1 MSAWNAGEIIA
12 NMMTWAINQLKDSG
26 DGVAKIMAGQ
36 DTGSIGNLGAITNE
50 LTGVIQSEVIP
61 AAQAVG
67 YAIAITF
74 FIFALANM
82 LTGDRLTVEQF
93 IKFFAKLGVGIFIV
107 SVSDEL
113 FRACLDFGDGISTL
127 FSASFPSASITV
139 PDDLSNQINEV
150 VGKGLGNFIKA
161 IIMSFI
167 SILPCVVASLAIK
180 VLVYVIA
187 FTRLIELCAR
197 GCFIPIAAGLV
208 SDDGWRGA
216 GGRYFRKFLAICSQS
231 AILVVIGKIA
241 SYALGTIGNS
251 ILTNLPSLVTAGT
264 MGILNIGGQLAIMI
278 AIRIAMESV
287 MFKSI
292 GIVNDAFGA

>member
-26 DGVAKIMAGQ
+26 DGVAKIMSGQ

-67 YAIAITF
+67 YAIAVTF

-278 AIRIAMESV
+278 GIGIAMVSV

>member
-67 YAIAITF
+67 YAIAVTF

-113 FRACLDFGDGISTL
+113 FRACLDFGEGISTL

-139 PDDLSNQINEV
+139 PNDLSNQINEV

-278 AIRIAMESV
+278 GIGIAMVSV

>member
-67 YAIAITF
+67 YAIAVTF

-113 FRACLDFGDGISTL
+113 FRACLDFGEGISTL

-139 PDDLSNQINEV
+139 PNDLSNQINEV

-231 AILVVIGKIA
+231 VILVVIGKIA

-278 AIRIAMESV
+278 GIGIAMVSV

>member
-278 AIRIAMESV
+278 GIGIAMVSV

>member
-1 MSAWNAGEIIA
+1 
-12 NMMTWAINQLKDSG
+12 
-26 DGVAKIMAGQ
+26 
-36 DTGSIGNLGAITNE
+36 
-50 LTGVIQSEVIP
+50 
-61 AAQAVG
+61 
-67 YAIAITF
+67 
-74 FIFALANM
+74 
-82 LTGDRLTVEQF
+82 
-93 IKFFAKLGVGIFIV
+93 
-107 SVSDEL
+107 
-113 FRACLDFGDGISTL
+113 
-127 FSASFPSASITV
+127 
-139 PDDLSNQINEV
+139 
-150 VGKGLGNFIKA
+150 
-161 IIMSFI
+161 MSFI

-278 AIRIAMESV
+278 GIGIAMVSV

>member
-67 YAIAITF
+67 YAIAVTF

-107 SVSDEL
+107 SISDEL
-113 FRACLDFGDGISTL
+113 FRACLDFGEGISTL

-139 PDDLSNQINEV
+139 PNDLSNQINEV

-216 GGRYFRKFLAICSQS
+216 GGRYFRKFLSICSQS

-278 AIRIAMESV
+278 GIGIAMVSV

>member
-67 YAIAITF
+67 YAIAVTF

-139 PDDLSNQINEV
+139 PNDLSNQINEV

-278 AIRIAMESV
+278 GIGIAMVSV

>member
-67 YAIAITF
+67 YAIAVTF

-278 AIRIAMESV
+278 GIGIAMVSV

>member
-1 MSAWNAGEIIA
+1 
-12 NMMTWAINQLKDSG
+12 MMTWAINQLKDSG

-67 YAIAITF
+67 YAIAVTF

-278 AIRIAMESV
+278 GIGIAMVSV